1 MRTYIIMGISIFII
15 LLSLVSY
22 SYGSP
27 LRIST
32 EDANK
37 LIQNGYFKTV
47 LDVRTD
53 IEYSLGHFPGAVHI
67 PAGQIASRVMNEI
80 PSQTNPILVYCN
92 TGQRARRASEL
103 LKKMGYEN
111 VRYIAGSYLG
121 LRPLSQSH

>member
-53 IEYSLGHFPGAVHI
+53 PEYSLGHFPGAVHI
-67 PAGQIASRVMNEI
+67 PAGQIAEKVMNEI
-80 PSQTNPILVYCN
+80 PSQSNPILVYCN

-103 LKKMGYEN
+103 LKKIGYEN
-111 VRYIAGSYLG
+111 VRYIAGTYLG
-121 LRPLSQSH
+121 LKPRTSL